1 MKTKKL
7 LIGAFENVSDA
18 KNALGRIKK
27 ATWNRA
33 DLALI
38 VPRKSSP
45 DVVQGIDFELASESF
60 LDLPRKDFSPLWP
73 GLRQESLAG
82 VGEVLIGQGRSHEPE
97 PLSLDLSQ
105 PELEMIKQPL
115 KQHKIITV
123 LKANPEDL
131 PKLRLIMETDGAELL

>member
-60 LDLPRKDFSPLWP
+60 LDLPRKDFSPL
-73 GLRQESLAG
+73 
-82 VGEVLIGQGRSHEPE
+82 
-97 PLSLDLSQ
+97 
-105 PELEMIKQPL
+105 
-115 KQHKIITV
+115 
-123 LKANPEDL
+123 
-131 PKLRLIMETDGAELL
+131 

>member
-7 LIGAFENVSDA
+7 LIGAFENLGDA

-27 ATWNRA
+27 ATWNRT

-38 VPRKSSP
+38 VPRNSSP
-45 DVVQGIDFELASESF
+45 GAAQEYAFELASESF
-60 LDLPRKDFSPLWP
+60 LDLPRREVMPFQP

-82 VGEVLIGQGRSHEPE
+82 AGEVFIGEGLSSQPD
-97 PLSLDLSQ
+97 PLNLDLSQ
-105 PELEMIKQPL
+105 PELEKV
-115 KQHKIITV
+115 KQHLQQHKVITL

-131 PKLRLIMETDGAELL
+131 PKLRLIMETSGAELL